1 MKSKL
6 IVKNFGAI
14 KSASLDLR
22 SVNVIIGPQAS
33 GKSTL
38 AKLYTICNSPELYH
52 NPVEK
57 KFSYLSTIQNIHDLN
72 VFKEVSIAK
81 FKEALDDYSILNC
94 LKSNSE
100 IEFISQ
106 THSLKIKNNK
116 IFFEDKIDLKSIFD
130 SFEKKDFDGVKK
142 EFKKLAEISDR
153 FNFIYKFTIGW
164 ERYLRHDNS
173 DIEKFDEYIQKNF
186 NYNLDLTE
194 REIKKIIDSARVFK
208 EQIFHNN
215 PLYIPS
221 ERTLVNIIK
230 HAFISFKKFDIPIPN
245 HLINFTSIYTN
256 ATFKVK
262 NLDISFLKPSTFY
275 KNVNGE
281 DRIYFSSRKSIK
293 LTESASGFQSILPIL
308 LPIIYEKNKE
318 SYPKLNYSF
327 VIEEPETNLFPKA
340 QYDLL
345 KILEKDRSDD
355 FGKIDKGIV
364 HIYTTHSP
372 FILSSLNNL
381 LFAFSKGTEKD
392 SINEIDIDS
401 IISKKSWINPNDFSA
416 FQIIDGKT
424 KSVFNRKTGL
434 IENNIIDSVS
444 EDIINDF
451 RKIAYIAASK

>member
-1 MKSKL
+1 M
-6 IVKNFGAI
+6 
-14 KSASLDLR
+14 
-22 SVNVIIGPQAS
+22 
-33 GKSTL
+33 
-38 AKLYTICNSPELYH
+38 
-52 NPVEK
+52 
-57 KFSYLSTIQNIHDLN
+57 
-72 VFKEVSIAK
+72 
-81 FKEALDDYSILNC
+81 
-94 LKSNSE
+94 
-100 IEFISQ
+100 
-106 THSLKIKNNK
+106 
-116 IFFEDKIDLKSIFD
+116 
-130 SFEKKDFDGVKK
+130 
-142 EFKKLAEISDR
+142 
-153 FNFIYKFTIGW
+153 
-164 ERYLRHDNS
+164 
-173 DIEKFDEYIQKNF
+173 
-186 NYNLDLTE
+186 
-194 REIKKIIDSARVFK
+194 
-208 EQIFHNN
+208 
-215 PLYIPS
+215 
-221 ERTLVNIIK
+221 NIIK

-245 HLINFTSIYTN
+245 HLVNFTSIYTN

-262 NLDISFLKPSTFY
+262 NLDISFLEPSTFS
-275 KNVNGE
+275 KKVNGE

-451 RKIAYIAASK
+451 RKIAYVSASK